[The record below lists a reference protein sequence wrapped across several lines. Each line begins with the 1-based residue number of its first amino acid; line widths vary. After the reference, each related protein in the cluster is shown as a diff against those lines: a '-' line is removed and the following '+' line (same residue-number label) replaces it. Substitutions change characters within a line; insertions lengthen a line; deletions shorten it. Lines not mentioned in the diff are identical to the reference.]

1 MKIDVRNQFTYKE
14 IFYGWLELIRPPN
27 LFTIPGDILA
37 GASLA
42 LIGKNEIHL
51 IIPAVVISLFLYASG
66 LILNDY
72 FDTKTDR
79 IERPSRPVPSG
90 KIPSKEALAA
100 SVILIAA
107 AIFLSLSMS
116 GIKFLPVDM
125 SLHSIRKTQVMEIVS
140 ILVVLIVLYNGLA
153 RKIPWTGFAVMGL
166 CRGCNVLLGAAV
178 TTECFSNKV
187 FYGAGI
193 ETFYIASVSSIA
205 YTEAKSTPGNI
216 RCWLPYIS
224 LLALVVM
231 VLEKISL
238 TGICALFV
246 ALGYILFILRK
257 IRYEN
262 KHIPERVGD
271 LISSLILIQCTFI
284 AVFMNHNGQFRYY
297 GFSAII
303 LLYLL
308 FFASHLTAKKFYR
321 S

>member
-1 MKIDVRNQFTYKE
+1 MSMRNQFTCQE
-14 IFYGWLELIRPPN
+14 TLYGWLELIRPPN

-51 IIPAVVISLFLYASG
+51 IIPAVVISLFLYVSG

-72 FDTKTDR
+72 FDAKIDR
-79 IERPSRPVPSG
+79 TERPSRPIPSG

-100 SVILIAA
+100 SVALMVA

-116 GIKFLPVDM
+116 GVKLLPVE
-125 SLHSIRKTQVMEIVS
+125 LPVYSIRKTHVIEIVS

-153 RKIPWTGFAVMGL
+153 RKVPCIGFVVMGL
-166 CRGCNVLLGAAV
+166 CRGCNILLGAAV
-178 TTECFSNKV
+178 TTESFSSKV

-205 YTEAKSTPGNI
+205 YTEAQSPPGII

-224 LLALVVM
+224 LLALIVM
-231 VLEKISL
+231 VLERISL
-238 TGICALFV
+238 TGICVLFV

-271 LISSLILIQCTFI
+271 LICSLILIQCTFI

-308 FFASHLTAKKFYR
+308 FFASQLTAKKFYR